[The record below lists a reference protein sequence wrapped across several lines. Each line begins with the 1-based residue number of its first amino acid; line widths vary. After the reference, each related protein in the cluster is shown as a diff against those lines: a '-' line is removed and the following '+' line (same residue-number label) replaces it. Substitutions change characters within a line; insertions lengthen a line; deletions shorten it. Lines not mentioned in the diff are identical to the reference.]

1 MQQPTMFTLPLA
13 FAFCELA
20 TVSPKDH
27 PVLCRL
33 MLSACLL
40 YAQYYV
46 KLKPTTR
53 PGGRKFG

>member
-1 MQQPTMFTLPLA
+1 MFTLPLA